1 MALSGQH
8 VTGFFIG
15 LGAAAAGFYLYK
27 KNQSRIDDFLRRQG
41 INIPE
46 RGSKDATAMTLEEL
60 VREKE
65 RLEDLIAE
73 REVAAAASEPAVAA
87 DEAAASD

>member
-1 MALSGQH
+1 MALSSQH

-27 KNQSRIDDFLRRQG
+27 KNQNKVDDFLSKQG
-41 INIPE
+41 IKVP
-46 RGSKDATAMTLEEL
+46 GSSKKDLSSLSLEDL

-65 RLEDLIAE
+65 HLEDVIAE
-73 REVAAAASEPAVAA
+73 REMATDTPESA
-87 DEAAASD
+87 